1 METINGSIS
10 GRFFIILIALLFLSW
25 RPALIQS
32 ETLTLSTYYP
42 APYAGYNKLLT
53 TGNTY
58 LAKNPGSFVQWG
70 TSSKLT
76 TDQGGSIELV
86 GSTSSDRP
94 YISFQASGANIRLS
108 VSRICSTG
116 KSSCTESAMQNV
128 MSINS
133 DLYVTGSLRRI
144 CAYYPYK
151 YGGTSYC
158 GGSLAASKGYTL
170 LSTDTMSSDSFPSSG
185 KMLCCKFEAI

>member
-42 APYAGYNKLLT
+42 APYAGYNRLLT

-70 TSSKLT
+70 TSSRLT
-76 TDQGGSIELV
+76 TDQGGSIDLV
-86 GSTSSDRP
+86 GTTSSDRP
-94 YISFQASGANIRLS
+94 YINFQASGASIRLS
-108 VSRICSTG
+108 VSRLCSTG
-116 KSSCTESAMQNV
+116 NSSCAASAMKNV

-144 CAYYPYK
+144 CSYQAYR
-151 YGGTSYC
+151 YGSTIYC
-158 GGSLAASKGYTL
+158 GGNKDASKGYTVL
-170 LSTDTMSSDSFPSSG
+170 GTEDMSSDSFPQTG
-185 KMLCCKFEAI
+185 RMLCCRIETI